1 MKNKKYKKE
10 IIKFCHNL
18 EKFHDNYHY
27 EQKLKETNIS
37 DKKKYIQNYIS
48 KIMKENKKKD
58 KEFISTLLGFMKR
71 QPEYLFQINISK
83 NLEITGKYTLLDVKI
98 PKKIHL
104 KTNISRSDEIWKNF
118 KYKNLNPAQLYKRYR
133 KIIVGTKIHKNINSI
148 KKLTHLKEIAD
159 MRALKKIMNISKED
173 EDFSIKDN
181 KVYETRKNIK
191 PPAPLLPHIKP
202 PAPIFAKRKPL
213 TQQSQLKAIEIIP
226 EEIDNTLYCVCKK
239 LYNDGEKMMACD
251 KCDDWMH
258 FDCIGYQGEVESEF
272 TKGIKFICMNCD
284 LKDDEETRSL
294 RKMEY
299 EKLFVKYYQC
309 QENILEKQKN
319 HFEINNENIQK
330 NNEESNQRENSDEN
344 ENKIEIEIIIENN
357 QTEDFESSD
366 KKIENI
372 ENSNDNNTEKDNSC
386 QKNDLGDPNTQID
399 SKQQEVVSEEN
410 QKSSQKEG
418 EIIQFNCI
426 TKAELQ
432 IQPQNN
438 FKNKK
443 ITDFFH
449 PYSNSIKKT
458 KILIYIIKIFKKKIQ
473 IVKKL

>member
-71 QPEYLFQINISK
+71 QPEYLFQINLSK
-83 NLEITGKYTLLDVKI
+83 NLEVSGKYTLIDVKI

-159 MRALKKIMNISKED
+159 MRAIKKIMNIPKDD
-173 EDFSIKDN
+173 EDFYIKD

-202 PAPIFAKRKPL
+202 PASIFFKKKPPAI
-213 TQQSQLKAIEIIP
+213 QQIPIEIIP
-226 EEIDNTLYCVCKK
+226 EEIDNNLYCICKRK
-239 LYNDGEKMMACD
+239 YEEGEKMMACD

-258 FDCIGYQGEVESEF
+258 FDCIGYQGDVESEL

-284 LKDDEETRSL
+284 LKDDEETRRL
-294 RKMEY
+294 RKQEY

-309 QENILEKQKN
+309 QESIVEKQKN
-319 HFEINNENIQK
+319 LQQNVVEDANIHENS
-330 NNEESNQRENSDEN
+330 EESNQEDNFNEN
-344 ENKIEIEIIIENN
+344 ENKIDIEILIENN
-357 QTEDFESSD
+357 QTDDLEVSD

-372 ENSNDNNTEKDNSC
+372 ENFNDQNNSEKNNFGQENEIIDTE
-386 QKNDLGDPNTQID
+386 I
-399 SKQQEVVSEEN
+399 SKPQELISEEN

-449 PYSNSIKKT
+449 PFSNS
-458 KILIYIIKIFKKKIQ
+458 KIIIIHIT
-473 IVKKL
+473 VKF